1 MEVTA
6 PSSSVGQ
13 QAQLPLGL
21 GLPYTQRHVEIL
33 RHLDENRFVHT
44 GQFQRLFGV
53 DRVFRDLKILTDHGL
68 IEQPKAQ
75 WVWQRVEGGGS
86 RPRIHSLANPGAAL
100 LRKLK
105 LSSRKRDWAELN
117 RNLSPAWF
125 VLNAPHELGVVD
137 AHVSFLRGVAAR
149 PDHTLG
155 TANTRAI
162 SIPGRERSIFPD
174 KLLVAGRE
182 GSLPVVLPIEVDRST
197 MPNVRRAQPDLSY
210 LGEKFATYHVYA
222 YAGMPELEF
231 GTPRFR
237 VLTAVDGG
245 EAKMRN
251 VARTAFETSG
261 GTAPDRFLV
270 TSLASLREGDP
281 FGIPW
286 MNAAGEW
293 VRLEV

>member
-1 MEVTA
+1 MMEAAA
-6 PSSSVGQ
+6 PSKVGQ

-21 GLPYTQRHVEIL
+21 GLPYTKRHIDIL
-33 RHLDENRFVHT
+33 RHLDENRFMHT

-53 DRVFRDLKILTDHGL
+53 DRVFRDLKTLTDHGL
-68 IEQPKAQ
+68 IEQPEAQ
-75 WVWQRVEGGGS
+75 WVWQHVEGGGS

-100 LRKLK
+100 LRKHK
-105 LSSRKRDWAELN
+105 YTSRKRDYAELN
-117 RNLSPAWF
+117 RNLSDAWF
-125 VLNAPHELGVVD
+125 LLNIAHELGIVD
-137 AHVSFLRGVAAR
+137 AHVSFLRSVATR
-149 PDHTLG
+149 PDHTLE
-155 TANTRAI
+155 TAATRAI
-162 SIPGRERSIFPD
+162 SIPGRERSVFPD
-174 KLLVAGRE
+174 KILIVGRE

-197 MPNVRRAQPDLSY
+197 EPNVRRAQSSLSY
-210 LGEKFATYHVYA
+210 LGEKFAAYHVYA
-222 YAGMPELEF
+222 YAGMPHLEF

-270 TSLASLREGDP
+270 TSLASLQENDP
-281 FGIPW
+281 FEIEW
-286 MNAAGEW
+286 MNAAEER